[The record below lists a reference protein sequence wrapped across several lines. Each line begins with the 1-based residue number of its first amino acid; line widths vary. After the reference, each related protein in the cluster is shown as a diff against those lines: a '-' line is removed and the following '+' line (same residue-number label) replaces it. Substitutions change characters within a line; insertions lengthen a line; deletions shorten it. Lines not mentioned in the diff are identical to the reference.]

1 MLDNDKQVQAPPA
14 IQTGQTPRS
23 LTTQK
28 DISIKSQHGGNLQSQ
43 AVGFVTAAGL
53 TVTLLTQ
60 LSSKK
65 QLTVLSL
72 SLNGQNS
79 KRDKFLLSDL
89 S

>member
-1 MLDNDKQVQAPPA
+1 MLDNDKQVRGPLA
-14 IQTGQTPRS
+14 IQTGQTLRS

-28 DISIKSQHGGNLQSQ
+28 DISIKSQQRENLQSQ
-43 AVGFVTAAGL
+43 AVGLVTAAGR

-72 SLNGQNS
+72 SLNAPKQ
-79 KRDKFLLSDL
+79 
-89 S
+89 